1 MKVRNAAGARIARP
15 SGANKNPAGPFGPA
29 GCNLGNLAAP
39 AKGGGANMIWCPDRE
54 SPEVSIL
61 RKEVIQPQV
70 PLRLPCYDLVPIKS
84 FAFGTLTRLR
94 ALLSFVA

>member
-1 MKVRNAAGARIARP
+1 MCAVELARKKSRRPGKVRRDLSLVR
-15 SGANKNPAGPFGPA
+15 
-29 GCNLGNLAAP
+29 LAAN
-39 AKGGGANMIWCPDRE
+39 ASSEHVICLGRE
-54 SPEVSIL
+54 SQEKIIL